1 MNMAVGPTRRSA
13 LTGALAGGAL
23 ALTACSRGG
32 SRVLRSTDIHPDG
45 YPTVDAVREM
55 GRLLEE
61 RSNGRL
67 KLKLY
72 SGGQLGEEKDALE
85 ITIFGGFDFT
95 RVSLAPLNSIAPE
108 TIVLMLPF
116 LFRSTA
122 HMHRAV
128 DGAPGQKI
136 LSLLEP
142 HGLIGLCFY
151 DSGAR
156 SFYTTDRM
164 VRTPDD
170 LKGQKIRVQNSDMLV
185 AMVEALGGDATPMP
199 LGEVYQALL
208 QGVVDGAENNWP
220 SYESSRHFE
229 AAKFYSLTQH
239 VMAPEV
245 LVMSERRWARL
256 SADDQVLVRQ
266 CASESVPFM
275 RELWSERERQAEKSL
290 RQAGV
295 EIFVS
300 PDLSAFQNKVRPVW
314 DKFLTTPEMRALAAE
329 IQSLGDA

>member
-1 MNMAVGPTRRSA
+1 MNTGLAPTRRGAMLAAMSAGTLA
-13 LTGALAGGAL
+13 LTG
-23 ALTACSRGG
+23 CSRSGG
-32 SRVLRSTDIHPDG
+32 RVLRSTDIHPDG
-45 YPTVDAVREM
+45 YPTVEAVREM
-55 GRLLEE
+55 GRLLEA

-85 ITIFGGFDFT
+85 ITIFGGLDLT

-108 TIVLMLPF
+108 TAVLMLPF
-116 LFRSTA
+116 LFESVA

-142 HGLIGLCFY
+142 HGLIGLCYY

-156 SFYTTDRM
+156 SFYTTDRI

-170 LKGQKIRVQNSDMLV
+170 LKGQKIRVPNSDMLV

-199 LGEVYQALL
+199 LSEVYQALL

-229 AAKFYSLTQH
+229 AARFCSLTQH

-245 LVMSERRWARL
+245 LVMSAQRWRALPAADQALIRDCAR
-256 SADDQVLVRQ
+256 
-266 CASESVPFM
+266 ESVPIM
-275 RELWSERERQAEKSL
+275 RALWAERELKSQDVLRE
-290 RQAGV
+290 AGV
-295 EIFVS
+295 EIFE
-300 PDLSAFQNKVRPVW
+300 PQDLAPFQQKVRPVW
-314 DKFLTTPEMRALAAE
+314 EKFIATPEMDALVKE
-329 IQSLGDA
+329 IQDLGER